1 MTEFLA
7 RFSAR
12 RPLLVLTLWAVLTL
26 VAGALTIRLLDSA
39 TTTELRLTG
48 GAESEIAGRL
58 LEERLR
64 GPEPL
69 IELVVVQSDA
79 MTVDDPEFEAK
90 VQSVFESIVSLGGGA
105 VAAGR
110 SYYQDDDESLVSA
123 DRSATI
129 IRVVLAGTLD
139 EAEENVRHII
149 EIVEE
154 ADTGEGFRVLVGGTA
169 SIAFENAELA
179 QEDLEQGERVG
190 IPVALIILLV
200 LFGAVGAALVP
211 LALAIGAIIV
221 ALGIAALIGQVFELN
236 LFITLMITMIGLAV
250 GIDYSLLIVSRF
262 REELDRGLS
271 KEDAAVR
278 AGATAGRTVLF
289 SGLTVVIALCGMLLV
304 PASFFQSL
312 GVGAIIVVLV
322 SLAATLTNLP
332 AALALLGAKVDF
344 LSLPFLRRGRAASGE
359 ASSRGFWEVITRV
372 VTKFPAISVVVV
384 AAPMIAATYFY
395 FEIETGLSGVDS
407 FPEGAQTREAFFVLE
422 EKFSFGLV
430 NPMEIVI
437 DGDVEDP
444 QVQEAIGNLEASLND
459 DPRFPFPP
467 ALAVNPAGDLALL
480 TLAVHGEPRSQ
491 EAVDVL
497 GDIRERYIASAFDG
511 VPATVYVGGATAEAA
526 DVFDIFGKYTPIV
539 FVFVLGCSFIIL
551 MLVFRSIVIPIKA
564 VVMNLLSVGTAYGLL
579 VLVFQKGYGAEFL
592 GFQQVEVIDTW
603 IPLFLFS
610 ILFGLS
616 MDYHVFLLSRIR
628 ERYDQTG
635 DNNGSVAYGLRATAG
650 MITGAAL
657 IMVAV
662 FGGFAMGETVINQ
675 QVGFGLAVAVLLDAT
690 LVRSVLVPATMD
702 LLGRGNWYLP
712 GALRWLP
719 DLRVE
724 PTDERPA

>member
-26 VAGALTIRLLDSA
+26 VAGAISIRLLDSA
-39 TTTELRLTG
+39 TTTELKLTG

-105 VAAGR
+105 VTAGR
-110 SYYQDDDESLVSA
+110 SYYQEDDESLVSA

-129 IRVVLAGTLD
+129 IRVVLAGALD

-154 ADTGEGFRVLVGGTA
+154 ADAGEGFRVLVGGTA

-332 AALALLGAKVDF
+332 AALALLGTKVDF
-344 LSLPFLRRGRAASGE
+344 LSLPFLGRGRAASAE
-359 ASSRGFWEVITRV
+359 ASGRGFWEVITRV
-372 VTKFPAISVVVV
+372 VTRFPAISVVVV

-437 DGDVEDP
+437 DGDVVDPQVQEAIGNLEDP

-459 DPRFPFPP
+459 DPQFPFPP

-511 VPATVYVGGATAEAA
+511 IPATVYVGGATAEAA

-616 MDYHVFLLSRIR
+616 MDYHGTTTF
-628 ERYDQTG
+628 
-635 DNNGSVAYGLRATAG
+635 
-650 MITGAAL
+650 
-657 IMVAV
+657 
-662 FGGFAMGETVINQ
+662 FC
-675 QVGFGLAVAVLLDAT
+675 
-690 LVRSVLVPATMD
+690 
-702 LLGRGNWYLP
+702 
-712 GALRWLP
+712 
-719 DLRVE
+719 
-724 PTDERPA
+724 

>member
-1 MTEFLA
+1 
-7 RFSAR
+7 
-12 RPLLVLTLWAVLTL
+12 
-26 VAGALTIRLLDSA
+26 
-39 TTTELRLTG
+39 
-48 GAESEIAGRL
+48 
-58 LEERLR
+58 
-64 GPEPL
+64 
-69 IELVVVQSDA
+69 
-79 MTVDDPEFEAK
+79 MTVDDPAFQAK

-105 VAAGR
+105 VTSSR
-110 SYYQDDDESLVSA
+110 NYYQDDDESLVSA

-129 IRVVLAGTLD
+129 IQVVLAGTLD

-154 ADTGEGFRVLVGGTA
+154 ADAGEGFRVLVGGAA
-169 SIAFENAELA
+169 SISFENAELA

-190 IPVALIILLV
+190 IPVALVILLV

-221 ALGIAALIGQVFELN
+221 ALGVASLIGQVFELN

-332 AALALLGAKVDF
+332 AALAVLGPKVDF
-344 LSLPFLRRGRAASGE
+344 LSLPFLGEGAGRHPAEASG
-359 ASSRGFWEVITRV
+359 RGFWEAITRV
-372 VTKFPAISVVVV
+372 VTKFPAISILVV

-437 DGDVEDP
+437 DGDVENP
-444 QVQEAIGNLEASLND
+444 QVQEAIGKLETSLND

-491 EAVDVL
+491 ETVDVL
-497 GDIRERYIASAFDG
+497 GDIRERYIAPAFDG

-526 DVFDIFGKYTPIV
+526 DVFDIFGTYTPIV

-579 VLVFQKGYGAEFL
+579 VLVFQKGHGAEFF

-662 FGGFAMGETVINQ
+662 FGGFAMGDTVINQ

-712 GALRWLP
+712 AVLRWLP

>member
-1 MTEFLA
+1 ME
-7 RFSAR
+7 
-12 RPLLVLTLWAVLTL
+12 
-26 VAGALTIRLLDSA
+26 
-39 TTTELRLTG
+39 
-48 GAESEIAGRL
+48 
-58 LEERLR
+58 
-64 GPEPL
+64 
-69 IELVVVQSDA
+69 
-79 MTVDDPEFEAK
+79 TVRAHSHNPRA
-90 VQSVFESIVSLGGGA
+90 
-105 VAAGR
+105 
-110 SYYQDDDESLVSA
+110 
-123 DRSATI
+123 
-129 IRVVLAGTLD
+129 
-139 EAEENVRHII
+139 
-149 EIVEE
+149 
-154 ADTGEGFRVLVGGTA
+154 
-169 SIAFENAELA
+169 
-179 QEDLEQGERVG
+179 
-190 IPVALIILLV
+190 
-200 LFGAVGAALVP
+200 
-211 LALAIGAIIV
+211 
-221 ALGIAALIGQVFELN
+221 
-236 LFITLMITMIGLAV
+236 
-250 GIDYSLLIVSRF
+250 
-262 REELDRGLS
+262 
-271 KEDAAVR
+271 DAA
-278 AGATAGRTVLF
+278 
-289 SGLTVVIALCGMLLV
+289 
-304 PASFFQSL
+304 PPD
-312 GVGAIIVVLV
+312 
-322 SLAATLTNLP
+322 AAE
-332 AALALLGAKVDF
+332 
-344 LSLPFLRRGRAASGE
+344 ASG
-359 ASSRGFWEVITRV
+359 RGFWEVITRV
-372 VTKFPAISVVVV
+372 VTKFPAISIVVV

-437 DGDVEDP
+437 DGDVENP
-444 QVQEAIGNLEASLND
+444 QVREAIGNLEASLND

-491 EAVDVL
+491 EAVDIL

-526 DVFDIFGKYTPIV
+526 NVFDIFGTYTPIV

-551 MLVFRSIVIPIKA
+551 MLVFRSIVIPVKA

>member
-26 VAGALTIRLLDSA
+26 VAGAISIKLLDSA
-39 TTTELRLTG
+39 TTTELKLTG

-79 MTVDDPEFEAK
+79 VTVDDPEFEAK

-105 VAAGR
+105 VTAGR
-110 SYYQDDDESLVSA
+110 SYYQEDDESLVSA

-154 ADTGEGFRVLVGGTA
+154 ADAGEGFRVLVGGTA
-169 SIAFENAELA
+169 SINFENAELA

-221 ALGIAALIGQVFELN
+221 ALGIASLIGQVFELN

-332 AALALLGAKVDF
+332 AALALLGHRVDF
-344 LSLPFLRRGRAASGE
+344 LSLPFLSRGRAASAE
-359 ASSRGFWEVITRV
+359 ASGRGFWEVITRV
-372 VTKFPAISVVVV
+372 VTKFPAISIIVV

-491 EAVDVL
+491 EAVDIL

-526 DVFDIFGKYTPIV
+526 DVFDIFGTYTPIV

-551 MLVFRSIVIPIKA
+551 MLVFRSIVIPVKA

>member
-1 MTEFLA
+1 M
-7 RFSAR
+7 
-12 RPLLVLTLWAVLTL
+12 
-26 VAGALTIRLLDSA
+26 
-39 TTTELRLTG
+39 
-48 GAESEIAGRL
+48 
-58 LEERLR
+58 
-64 GPEPL
+64 
-69 IELVVVQSDA
+69 
-79 MTVDDPEFEAK
+79 
-90 VQSVFESIVSLGGGA
+90 
-105 VAAGR
+105 
-110 SYYQDDDESLVSA
+110 
-123 DRSATI
+123 
-129 IRVVLAGTLD
+129 
-139 EAEENVRHII
+139 
-149 EIVEE
+149 
-154 ADTGEGFRVLVGGTA
+154 
-169 SIAFENAELA
+169 
-179 QEDLEQGERVG
+179 
-190 IPVALIILLV
+190 
-200 LFGAVGAALVP
+200 
-211 LALAIGAIIV
+211 
-221 ALGIAALIGQVFELN
+221 
-236 LFITLMITMIGLAV
+236 
-250 GIDYSLLIVSRF
+250 
-262 REELDRGLS
+262 
-271 KEDAAVR
+271 
-278 AGATAGRTVLF
+278 LF

-332 AALALLGAKVDF
+332 AALAVLGPKVDL
-344 LSLPFLRRGRAASGE
+344 LSLPFLGRGRAATAE
-359 ASSRGFWEVITRV
+359 ASGRGFWEAITRV
-372 VTKFPAISVVVV
+372 VTKFPAISILVV

-444 QVQEAIGNLEASLND
+444 QVLEAIGNLETSLND

-491 EAVDVL
+491 EVVGVL
-497 GDIRERYIASAFDG
+497 GDIRDRYITPAFDG

-526 DVFDIFGKYTPIV
+526 DVFDIFGTYTPIV

-579 VLVFQKGYGAEFL
+579 VLVFQKGHGAEFF

-662 FGGFAMGETVINQ
+662 FGGFAMGDTVINQ